1 MSVVW
6 NVGFC
11 FCCSK
16 HAQFCTSGIWCY
28 SSHLQGSPCS
38 NYVAAYQ
45 GSAISG
51 MILTGLFSLLFILLI
66 WQYRRLPCFD
76 WLSLLTLAIVVC
88 LCVWNCVVCQHIPS
102 GISSPKGSKEVTYK
116 IMQGILMG
124 MIASLTS
131 TTFFIAGVYRDKKTC
146 QSSLLPWKSA
156 KTCFGLSWLTL
167 VKELLC
173 MDRFMCMWGGHQWQ
187 SFQHLMKNW
196 LLGVT
201 RHLQQR
207 LSLLY
212 PCAIWYCSCCYCQ
225 ICQRVSSILV
235 AVMWRDSC

>member
-66 WQYRRLPCFD
+66 WQYGRLPCFD

-88 LCVWNCVVCQHIPS
+88 LCMSNCVVCQHIPS

-131 TTFFIAGVYRDKKTC
+131 TTFSIAEYTEIRKHVNFPYCHESQPKHVLDFLGW
-146 QSSLLPWKSA
+146 LWLKSYYVWTGSCA
-156 KTCFGLSWLTL
+156 CEADINDRASNIWWRIGFLVSQGICNKGCPFCTYVLFGT
-167 VKELLC
+167 V
-173 MDRFMCMWGGHQWQ
+173 
-187 SFQHLMKNW
+187 
-196 LLGVT
+196 
-201 RHLQQR
+201 
-207 LSLLY
+207 
-212 PCAIWYCSCCYCQ
+212 
-225 ICQRVSSILV
+225 LV
-235 AVMWRDSC
+235 AIARFARGCLLFW